1 MEKERAGA
9 PLEKGRAGERVSENG
24 SLREEGTWVSER
36 RVWEPRFLPGCPTT
50 PHHHRKYTVRVGEH
64 SLKNKDESEQER
76 AVAQSIPH
84 PCYNSSNNDH
94 SYDLM
99 LIQLRGRVPLG
110 PKVKPIKLADH
121 CPQVGQKCTISGWG
135 TVTSPRGS
143 GKERRS
149 WLAQW
154 TPSHWRHLASR
165 ADEEGNMTV
174 RLTVM
179 GGPR

>member
-1 MEKERAGA
+1 MVEKERAGA
-9 PLEKGRAGERVSENG
+9 LLQEGRAGERVSENG
-24 SLREEGTWVSER
+24 SLREEGTWASER
-36 RVWEPRFLPGCPTT
+36 RAPGARIPAWVPNH
-50 PHHHRKYTVRVGEH
+50 PHHHRKYTVRMGEH

-76 AVAQSIPH
+76 AVARSIPH
-84 PCYNSSNNDH
+84 PCYNNSKNDH

-99 LIQLRGRVPLG
+99 LIQLRGRVSLG

-143 GKERRS
+143 GRERRS

-154 TPSHWRHLASR
+154 TPSHW
-165 ADEEGNMTV
+165 
-174 RLTVM
+174 
-179 GGPR
+179 